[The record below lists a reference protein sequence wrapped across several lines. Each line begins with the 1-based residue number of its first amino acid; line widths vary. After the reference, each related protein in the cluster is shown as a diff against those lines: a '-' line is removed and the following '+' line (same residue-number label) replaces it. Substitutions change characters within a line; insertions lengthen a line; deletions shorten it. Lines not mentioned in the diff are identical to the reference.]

1 MNVENPFSHV
11 DGDGDVRM
19 VDITNKKV
27 TRRLASA
34 SCRMEMKPQTLQ
46 AIVED
51 RIRKGNVFTVAKVAA
66 ISAAKRTGD
75 LIPLCHSLAPEHVD
89 VQFTTDLKKGELFI
103 RTTVTV
109 NARTGAEMEAL
120 QAASQAALTIY
131 DMCKAVDRGM
141 RITDIELVR
150 KEGGKSGAWKNE

>member
-11 DGDGDVRM
+11 DSDGDVRM
-19 VDITNKKV
+19 VDVTKKKI

-34 SCRMEMKPQTLQ
+34 SCRVEMKPQTLQ

-75 LIPLCHSLAPEHVD
+75 LIPLCHSLAPEHVE
-89 VQFTTDLKKGELFI
+89 VQFTPDMKRGELFI
-103 RTTVTV
+103 QTTVAV

-141 RITDIELVR
+141 RITDIELVH
-150 KEGGKSGAWKNE
+150 KEGGKSGTWKRE

>member
-1 MNVENPFSHV
+1 MNVEKPFSHV

-19 VDITNKKV
+19 VDVTKKKI

-34 SCRMEMKPQTLQ
+34 SCRVEMKPQTLQ

-89 VQFTTDLKKGELFI
+89 VQFTPDLKTGELFI
-103 RTTVTV
+103 QTTVTV

-120 QAASQAALTIY
+120 QAAAQAALTIY

-141 RITDIELVR
+141 RITNLELTA
-150 KEGGKSGAWKNE
+150 KEGGLSGIWRRE

>member
-19 VDITNKKV
+19 VDVTKKKI

-34 SCRMEMKPQTLQ
+34 SCRIEMKPQTLQ

-89 VQFTTDLKKGELFI
+89 VRFTPDLKTGELFI
-103 RTTVTV
+103 QTTVTV

-150 KEGGKSGAWKNE
+150 KEGGKSGTWKRE

>member
-141 RITDIELVR
+141 RITDIELER
-150 KEGGKSGAWKNE
+150 KEGGKSGTWKNE